1 MEHWQGV
8 INAKDVAKLYNNKI
22 NQWLLLEV
30 IKMGK
35 NRRAEEFKLVAFDKN
50 KEKLK
55 ALMED
60 DDWDWDKKYMFV
72 FADPNSLCE
81 IGG

>member
-1 MEHWQGV
+1 MGQWQEV
-8 INAKDVAKLYNNKI
+8 INVNDVAKLYNEKI

-35 NRRAEEFKLVAFDKN
+35 NGKAEEFKLVAFNKS

-55 ALMED
+55 VLMED
-60 DDWDWDKKYMFV
+60 DDWDWNKKYIFV

-81 IGG
+81 I